1 MKDWM
6 TIKDLSEYLQ
16 IPESKIR
23 LFIKHKQ
30 IPFHDNLGFL
40 RFHREEVDEWMKTPT
55 EEPIM
60 NFTNHEDYFD
70 YRGNP
75 IKSFKLTASKI
86 IQGKTPLLRLP
97 GFIKETVKEVNSL
110 KQRGIGRSFLYRKE
124 FTHFVTNFDDYL
136 RISCQLGLIENK
148 KGVGKEKEY
157 YPTKYA
163 YSIYNAEE
171 PGQIKKIIQDSIIDI
186 VTRRMEAIPEE
197 KHAIFLLWYILK
209 IKERGDKPEDHHFQ
223 KDKDKKNGYFPS
235 IRRSFAVSLCNFLF
249 DNDRG
254 QEQKFLDRWNQSI

>member
-1 MKDWM
+1 
-6 TIKDLSEYLQ
+6 LQ

-40 RFHREEVDEWMKTPT
+40 RFHRGEIDEWMKTPG

-70 YRGNP
+70 YRGSP
-75 IKSFKLTASKI
+75 VRSFMLTASI
-86 IQGKTPLLRLP
+86 VFQSNSPWQRLP
-97 GFIKETVKEVNSL
+97 DFIKKTVTEVNSL
-110 KQRGIGRSFLYRKE
+110 KQRGIGRSFLYSKE
-124 FTHFVTNFDDYL
+124 FKHFVTNFADYL

-157 YPTKYA
+157 YPTEYA
-163 YSIYNAEE
+163 YSVYNAEDLQE
-171 PGQIKKIIQDSIIDI
+171 IKKIIQDSVIDI
-186 VTRRMEAIPEE
+186 VTRRMETIPAER
-197 KHAIFLLWYILK
+197 HAIFLLWYAMK
-209 IKERGDKPEDHHFQ
+209 IKEKGDTPEEHHFR
-223 KDKDKKNGYFPS
+223 KGNDEKNNYYPS
-235 IRRSFAVSLCNFLF
+235 IRRSFAVSLCDFLF

-254 QEQKFLDRWNQSI
+254 QEQEFLDRWNQSI